1 MAAYGSTAQFAL
13 VKRIGSG
20 DQDELYTVYFTT
32 AGSSAP
38 TVDSAKTRGIV
49 SIVRTS
55 AGLFTIT
62 LPRKLRNCVVRAD
75 VAAYPASAIL
85 NAVVAAQTEN
95 TATATV
101 TTPVIS
107 TGAAGDTTGYVIAV
121 VIQGRPTK

>member
-1 MAAYGSTAQFAL
+1 MATYGSTSQFAL
-13 VKRIGSG
+13 MKRVGSG
-20 DQDELYTVYFTT
+20 DPDEVYTVQFTT

-49 SIVRTS
+49 SMVRTS
-55 AGLFTIT
+55 AGLYTIT
-62 LPRKLRNCVVRAD
+62 LPRKLRNCLVRCG
-75 VAAYPASAIL
+75 VSAYPASAIL

-95 TATATV
+95 TATVTV

-107 TGAAGDTTGYVIAV
+107 TGAAGDTTGYVISV